1 MHFIMRTKVLIYVV
15 LALFLS
21 LPLDIAAQ
29 YRNDYDF
36 YIQWLENDIGK
47 CPDSGSVE
55 DQLDRDYYSIAYGIR
70 FIAHIDDKQAEIF
83 GIEEDLREMCKQRDS
98 IAWSDDIEYNVHA
111 MLHFFEEEL
120 GGDLTKLDTKR
131 VGIFCKFIGDVLEV
145 NELLKKDI
153 NRWRPWYHFWGKFKD
168 GKLTNEKEVK
178 EYIQSDYERSQWNA
192 YSLSSVNKSY
202 PSGHSVIAYASA
214 IMLANLF
221 YNPDSGI
228 TKKDFAE
235 TLLKKAHRFAMS
247 RVVLG
252 VHHYS
257 DIKAS
262 YKQAIENLE
271 YLEGNDQFLNDLKS
285 IGMKFSD
292 IIHENEYPFS
302 GLDDLFLKVAK
313 LGRLKFTCIEH
324 GVTFTMEV
332 NDSTK
337 ASKESRYFVGEYRC
351 DKKEDCRI
359 HCSWIYGKKN

>member
-1 MHFIMRTKVLIYVV
+1 MRTKVLIYVV

-29 YRNDYDF
+29 YCKDYKKCIDM
-36 YIQWLENDIGK
+36 IEEHIGE
-47 CPDSGSVE
+47 CPDSGSTE

-145 NELLKKDI
+145 NELLKKRFD
-153 NRWRPWYHFWGKFKD
+153 RWRPWYHFWGKVKD
-168 GKLTNEKEVK
+168 DKLTNEKEVK
-178 EYIQSDYERSQWNA
+178 EYIQRDYERSQWNA

-214 IMLANLF
+214 IMMANLF
-221 YNPDSGI
+221 YNPNPRI
-228 TKKDFAE
+228 TQQDFAD

-262 YKQAIENLE
+262 YKQAIENLI
-271 YLEGNDQFLNDLKS
+271 LLKTTDQFRNDLDS
-285 IGMKFSD
+285 IGLKYTDLIYKIDYPFSD
-292 IIHENEYPFS
+292 I
-302 GLDDLFLKVAK
+302 DDLFLKVAK

>member
-1 MHFIMRTKVLIYVV
+1 MRTKVLIYVV

-29 YRNDYDF
+29 YCKDYKECIDM
-36 YIQWLENDIGK
+36 IEEHIGE
-47 CPDSGSVE
+47 CPDSGSTE

-70 FIAHIDDKQAEIF
+70 FIAHISDKQAETF
-83 GIEEDLREMCKQRDS
+83 GIKEELREMCKQRDS
-98 IAWSDDIEYNVHA
+98 LAWSDDIEYNVHA

-153 NRWRPWYHFWGKFKD
+153 NRWRPWYHFWGKVKD
-168 GKLTNEKEVK
+168 DKLTNEKEVK
-178 EYIQSDYERSQWNA
+178 EYIQRDYERSQWNA

-214 IMLANLF
+214 IMMANLF
-221 YNPDSGI
+221 YNPDPRI
-228 TKKDFAE
+228 TQQDFAD

-262 YKQAIENLE
+262 YKQAIENLI
-271 YLEGNDQFLNDLKS
+271 LLKTTDQFRNDLDS
-285 IGMKFSD
+285 IGLKYTDLIYKIDYPFSD
-292 IIHENEYPFS
+292 I
-302 GLDDLFLKVAK
+302 DDLFLKVAK

>member
-1 MHFIMRTKVLIYVV
+1 MRTKVLIYVV
-15 LALFLS
+15 FALFLS
-21 LPLDIAAQ
+21 LPLYIAAQ
-29 YRNDYDF
+29 YRNDYKNQ
-36 YIQWLENDIGK
+36 IGTMEGHIGK
-47 CPDSGSVE
+47 CPDTGSKE

-168 GKLTNEKEVK
+168 GKLTNEKEIK
-178 EYIQSDYERSQWNA
+178 EYIQRDYERSQWNA

-262 YKQAIENLE
+262 YKQAIENLIF
-271 YLEGNDQFLNDLKS
+271 LECTEQFRKDLDS
-285 IGMKFSD
+285 IGLEYTKLIHKIDYPFSD
-292 IIHENEYPFS
+292 I
-302 GLDDLFLKVAK
+302 DDLFLKVAK
-313 LGRLKFTCIEH
+313 LERLKFTCIEH
-324 GVTFTMEV
+324 GRVIKMPLESDTTKTRFYKKPYHC
-332 NDSTK
+332 DSI
-337 ASKESRYFVGEYRC
+337 EN
-351 DKKEDCRI
+351 CRI